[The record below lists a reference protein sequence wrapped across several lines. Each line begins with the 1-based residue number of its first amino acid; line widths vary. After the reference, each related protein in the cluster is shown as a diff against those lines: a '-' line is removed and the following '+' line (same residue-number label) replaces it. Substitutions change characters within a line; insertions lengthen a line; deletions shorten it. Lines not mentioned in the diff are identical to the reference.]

1 MKILLTGAFGNI
13 GTSTLKELVRRDHEI
28 RCFDIPTKQN
38 KKKARKFR
46 KFRSR
51 IEIIW
56 GDLRKLA
63 DVERAVQ
70 GVDRI
75 IHLAAIIPPLANNH
89 PEIAEPVNVGG
100 TKNILI
106 AMGKQEKPPKL
117 LYSSSVAIYGD
128 VREKGFD
135 YIIKTTD
142 PINPSPHDHYARHK
156 IKCEKMIKESGLDY
170 AIFRF
175 AAIPPM
181 DQGTD
186 PIMFEVPLDTPME
199 ICHTL
204 DTGYAMVNAAES
216 DKVWGK
222 ILHIAGGP
230 SCRVPFGEYVGTI
243 LESMGVGRLPDEAF
257 GTKPFHCGY
266 MDTIESQELLQ
277 FQKHSFD
284 DYHLMTI

>member
-1 MKILLTGAFGNI
+1 
-13 GTSTLKELVRRDHEI
+13 
-28 RCFDIPTKQN
+28 
-38 KKKARKFR
+38 
-46 KFRSR
+46 
-51 IEIIW
+51 
-56 GDLRKLA
+56 
-63 DVERAVQ
+63 
-70 GVDRI
+70 
-75 IHLAAIIPPLANNH
+75 
-89 PEIAEPVNVGG
+89 EIAEPVNVGG

-284 DYHLMTI
+284 DYLADIEHHYRFAKPLAKFFRPAVRKWLLNQSPYYKAHIKSIKEYLQAKKKRTKKKQKPTPNGDPKSTKTKTF

>member
-117 LYSSSVAIYGD
+117 LYSSSV
-128 VREKGFD
+128 
-135 YIIKTTD
+135 
-142 PINPSPHDHYARHK
+142 
-156 IKCEKMIKESGLDY
+156 
-170 AIFRF
+170 
-175 AAIPPM
+175 
-181 DQGTD
+181 
-186 PIMFEVPLDTPME
+186 
-199 ICHTL
+199 
-204 DTGYAMVNAAES
+204 
-216 DKVWGK
+216 
-222 ILHIAGGP
+222 
-230 SCRVPFGEYVGTI
+230 
-243 LESMGVGRLPDEAF
+243 
-257 GTKPFHCGY
+257 
-266 MDTIESQELLQ
+266 
-277 FQKHSFD
+277 
-284 DYHLMTI
+284 